1 MDIKLYEG
9 LMLLALNEEK
19 GTMSGA
25 YIEYSVAAAVLAEL
39 LLLKRIQVDRDDKDK
54 VDVVDDSPTGDKVLD
69 EALEKMSKA
78 KRRRKLKDWVSSIGH
93 IKDLKHKVAEQLV
106 EDGIIELEKKK
117 VLWLFTQK
125 VYPEVNPQPE
135 QHLRHEMRRLVLD
148 RPLEI
153 DPRIALMLS
162 LAQSARLLEQ
172 VFSKEELKAS
182 KKRIENIAKGEELG
196 AIAKEVVAAVEVAV
210 MIAVMMPAIT
220 AATTASSA
228 STPSC

>member
-1 MDIKLYEG
+1 MEIKLYEG

-153 DPRIALMLS
+153 DPRIALMVS
-162 LAQSARLLEQ
+162 LAHSARLLEQ

>member
-1 MDIKLYEG
+1 MKLYEG

-39 LLLKRIQVDRDDKDK
+39 LLLQRIRVVRDDKDK
-54 VDVVDDSPTGDKVLD
+54 VELIDDSPTGDRVMD
-69 EALEKMSKA
+69 EALAKIGAA

-93 IKDLKHKVAEQLV
+93 ISKLKHKVAAQLV
-106 EDGIIELEKKK
+106 EDGIVELEEKK

-125 VYPEVNPQPE
+125 VYPEVNAKPE
-135 QHLRHEMRRLVLD
+135 QELRYEMRRLVLD
-148 RPLEI
+148 KPLDI
-153 DPRIALMLS
+153 DPRVALMVS
-162 LAQSARLLEQ
+162 LAQSARLLNQ
-172 VFSKEELKAS
+172 VFSKQELKAN
-182 KKRIENIAKGEELG
+182 KERIENISKGEELG

-210 MIAVMMPAIT
+210 MIAAIMPAIT
-220 AATTASSA
+220 AATTATTT

>member
-39 LLLKRIQVDRDDKDK
+39 LLLKRIQLDRDDKDK

-69 EALEKMSKA
+69 EALEKISKA
-78 KRRRKLKDWVSSIGH
+78 KRRRKLKDWVSSIGY

-106 EDGIIELEKKK
+106 KDGIIEIEKKK

-153 DPRIALMLS
+153 DPRIALMVS

>member
-39 LLLKRIQVDRDDKDK
+39 LLLQRINVDRDDKDK
-54 VDVVDDSPTGDKVLD
+54 VDVIDDSPTGDNVLD
-69 EALEKMSKA
+69 EALAKMCKA

-93 IKDLKHKVAEQLV
+93 ISKLKHKVAEQLV
-106 EDGIIELEKKK
+106 EDGIIELEEKK

-125 VYPEVNPQPE
+125 VYPEVNPVPE

-148 RPLEI
+148 KPLEI
-153 DPRIALMLS
+153 NPRIALMVS
-162 LAQSARLLEQ
+162 FAQSARLLNQ
-172 VFSKEELKAS
+172 VFSKDELKAH

-210 MIAVMMPAIT
+210 MIAAIMPAIT